1 MTLFV
6 TAFPLAPV
14 LALFNN
20 ILEIRF
26 DATNLITN
34 FRRPVAQNVKHIG
47 IWIPIMD
54 MISKLSVITNGCI
67 IAFTTN
73 LIPYYIYENY
83 YKGKKTDDT
92 FLKFSYSR
100 FDTKDFDPLSVRN
113 VSLLNISECRYSDF
127 RNPPEHYEKYELS
140 EIYWHILAVRLVF
153 VLIFQNLVGLIKL
166 LVENRIAALPK
177 KLKAKIVTETMRVQ
191 RIIINHESRKK
202 RITV

>member
-14 LALFNN
+14 LALMNN
-20 ILEIRF
+20 IFEIRF

-67 IAFTTN
+67 IAFSSN
-73 LIPYYIYENY
+73 LIPYYIYANY
-83 YKGKKTDDT
+83 YEGKKTDDT
-92 FLKFSYSR
+92 FLLFSYSR
-100 FDTKDFDPLSVRN
+100 IAIKDFDPLSAIN
-113 VSLLNISECRYSDF
+113 VSSLNISECRYSDF

-140 EIYWHILAVRLVF
+140 EIYWHILAARLVF
-153 VLIFQNLVGLIKL
+153 VLIFQNFVSLIKL
-166 LVENRIAALPK
+166 LVESKIPSLPK
-177 KLKAKIVTETMRVQ
+177 KLKADIISETMRVQ
-191 RIIINHESRKK
+191 RIIIKHESRKN
-202 RITV
+202 RVTV